1 MTRLSGIKGNKNV
14 AEAVLDVYYDNVF
27 DTVDASIEL
36 NSIDPEDF
44 EELLKEMAKLLRRY
58 DINVVRK

>member
-14 AEAVLDVYYDNVF
+14 AEAVVDVYYDNVF
-27 DTVDASIEL
+27 DTVDASVEL

-44 EELLKEMAKLLRRY
+44 EELIKEMAKLLRRY
-58 DINVVRK
+58 NINVVRK